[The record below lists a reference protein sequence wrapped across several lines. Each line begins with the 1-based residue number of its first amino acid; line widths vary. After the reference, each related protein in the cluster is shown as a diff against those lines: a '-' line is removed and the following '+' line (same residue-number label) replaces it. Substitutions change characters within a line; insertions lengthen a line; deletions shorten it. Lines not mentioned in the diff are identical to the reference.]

1 MAKSTAV
8 KQPQGANESAWCA
21 GSFSATYARS
31 LATVRQR
38 LGAYQHA
45 GGFEQRQ
52 IFVTMMHAFMQEL
65 CGYPPTSYMNLSH

>member
-38 LGAYQHA
+38 L
-45 GGFEQRQ
+45 
-52 IFVTMMHAFMQEL
+52 VL
-65 CGYPPTSYMNLSH
+65 CHSLIVG